1 MHKAGVSRFYLWL
14 LNLAL
19 WHGIPFN
26 KPHRLEIIKI
36 EEYLVEIRLPYRKSN
51 WNHLKGLHACALA
64 SLLEYATGLL
74 LISHLDPEK
83 YRLIMQSLQI
93 TYYFQG
99 KKDAIV
105 RFGFDKDWLQRAAIS
120 PLQTEDSVFVAP
132 EVEVF
137 DTDGNRLCSGKV
149 NWQLKHWQKVQTQ
162 IHGET
167 RQKPL

>member
-1 MHKAGVSRFYLWL
+1 MHKARASKVYLWL

-19 WHGIPFN
+19 WRGIPFN
-26 KPHRLEIIKI
+26 KPHRLEIIRV
-36 EEYLVEIRLPYRKSN
+36 EEYMVEIRLPYRKSN
-51 WNHLKGLHACALA
+51 LNHLKGLHACALA
-64 SLLEYATGLL
+64 SLLEYSTGLL

-99 KKDAIV
+99 KRDAIAKYA
-105 RFGFDKDWLQRAAIS
+105 FDKEWLQDNALL
-120 PLQTEDSVFVAP
+120 PLQTVDSVYLTP

-149 NWQLKHWQKVQTQ
+149 NWQLKHWKKVQTQ
-162 IHGET
+162 IT
-167 RQKPL
+167 